1 MTDKEIN
8 ISFDFI
14 KEHCNTIKDVN
25 KLVDD
30 VRRVDDRE

>member
-14 KEHCNTIKDVN
+14 KEHCDTIADVN
-25 KLVDD
+25 KLVDE
-30 VRRVDDRE
+30 VEGIE